1 MSRFCA
7 TAPTGCAGGWRWRH
21 EPEGAVGGAGRGACC
36 CCRFASLQGGA
47 PPRPSPRP
55 PPRPP
60 SPATWAPALAAVTL
74 SVALTVER
82 LGGAL
87 SAPGRVLVGDW
98 HHPDCLGNH
107 WLLVWVAERLSS
119 GQSLVHND
127 SYYWPIGDAPWIAGN
142 GSEGLL
148 YLPFHLLWGWPVGVA
163 AYAGAVWVGNGLA
176 GWALGRAAGAGP
188 WAALVCAAGV
198 GSSAYAAQEMGS
210 GRFSQANL
218 IFLVGGLAAWLTLL
232 HSPSKGRVVR
242 RGRSRRRRRPCTGI
256 TGSFWRWP
264 WVR

>member
-1 MSRFCA
+1 MSPKERSLA
-7 TAPTGCAGGWRWRH
+7 LDAAP
-21 EPEGAVGGAGRGACC
+21 P
-36 CCRFASLQGGA
+36 GA
-47 PPRPSPRP
+47 PERGPSGPPSPRLTP
-55 PPRPP
+55 
-60 SPATWAPALAAVTL
+60 WAPALAAVAL
-74 SVALTVER
+74 CVALTVER

-87 SAPGRVLVGDW
+87 SAPGRVIVGDW

-107 WLLVWVAERLSS
+107 WLLVWVAERLSM

-127 SYYWPIGDAPWIAGN
+127 AYYWPYGDAPWLAGN

-218 IFLVGGLAAWLTLL
+218 LFLVGASRPGSRSCTAPA
-232 HSPSKGRVVR
+232 KGGWSW
-242 RGRSRRRRRPCTGI
+242 RGRSRRRRRPCTGT
-256 TGSFWRWP
+256 TGSFWPWP
-264 WVR
+264 WAP